1 MGLQSYFLAQLKT
14 ITMAK
19 RNNMFKVSSS
29 EIAIKEG
36 FNIRTDYGDIETL
49 ANSIEQEGIKVP
61 LIGHKENGMFIPTD
75 GHRRFKAVQYLQSQG
90 RCMNIEIPFCVQP
103 KDYTEEQRTL
113 DLFRL
118 NDGKRLTLFEEALLF
133 QRLKDDF
140 GMNNTK
146 IASKIGKSSM
156 HVGNCLL
163 LLDAPQELLD
173 YVEQEQLSATTLIDQ
188 LRKDKDGQVTLGKIQ
203 MAIEE
208 NEGKTITKK
217 HIKEVEAFDDYV
229 PQEKSFSDKLAEA
242 NEAMAQDDNMKYH
255 AQPNHTIDEDNY
267 QERVEPTNDAIV
279 VDNGKDTSSFSMTY
293 DSSTQLQKGL
303 NLAITELSSF
313 EDLTSVAVVNA
324 LKYVEEL
331 AEGEIDAKEF
341 CNKIQNHLL

>member
-1 MGLQSYFLAQLKT
+1 
-14 ITMAK
+14 MAK
-19 RNNMFKVSSS
+19 RNNMFKLSSS
-29 EIAIKEG
+29 ELEIKEG

-90 RCMNIEIPFCVQP
+90 RCMDIEIPFCVQP

-118 NDGKRLTLFEEALLF
+118 NDGKRLTLFEEGLLYL
-133 QRLKDDF
+133 RLKEEF
-140 GMNNTK
+140 GLNNTE
-146 IASKIGKSSM
+146 IATKIGKSSM

-173 YVEQEQLSATTLIDQ
+173 YVKQQQLSATTLIDQ

-203 MAIEE
+203 IAIEE

-217 HIKEVEAFDDYV
+217 HLKEVESLDEFV
-229 PQEKSFSDKLAEA
+229 PQEKSFSEKLAEA
-242 NEAMAQDDNMKYH
+242 NEARAQDDNMKYH
-255 AQPNHTIDEDNY
+255 AQPQDPTEDDNY
-267 QERVEPTNDAIV
+267 QEKVEPVNNTNLV
-279 VDNGKDTSSFSMTY
+279 GNW
-293 DSSTQLQKGL
+293 TQVEKLGEPDLIDCINQIKTGL

-331 AEGEIDAKEF
+331 ADGSIDAKQF

>member
-1 MGLQSYFLAQLKT
+1 
-14 ITMAK
+14 MAK
-19 RNNMFKVSSS
+19 RNNMFKLESS
-29 EIAIKEG
+29 EIQIKEG

-75 GHRRFKAVQYLQSQG
+75 GHRRFKAVQYLQSNG
-90 RCMNIEIPFCVQP
+90 RCMDIEIPFCVQP

-140 GMNNTK
+140 GMNNTQ
-146 IASKIGKSSM
+146 IATKIGKSSM

-163 LLDAPQELLD
+163 LLDAPEELLD
-173 YVEQEQLSATTLIDQ
+173 YVTQQQLSATTLIDQ

-203 MAIEE
+203 HAIED
-208 NEGKTITKK
+208 NGGKTVTKK

-229 PQEKSFSDKLAEA
+229 PQEKSFSEKLAEA

-255 AQPNHTIDEDNY
+255 AQPKHTIDEDNY
-267 QERVEPTNDAIV
+267 REVVEPIDNDHLM
-279 VDNGKDTSSFSMTY
+279 GSSRVGNMVYQSPGE
-293 DSSTQLQKGL
+293 LQKGL

-313 EDLTSVAVVNA
+313 EDLSSVAVTNA

-331 AEGEIDAKEF
+331 ADGSIDSKEF
-341 CNKIQNHLL
+341 CNKILNNLL